1 MKPTYA
7 KLSRSANPPPNDP
20 YVLVEPQGQP
30 STARMTWPLDGA
42 LSVFM
47 GADYVRWVW
56 ITPDANAKNGWRYSD
71 VS

>member
-7 KLSRSANPPPNDP
+7 KLSRSINPPPNDP

-42 LSVFM
+42 MSEFM
-47 GADYVRWVW
+47 KTEYVKWAW

-71 VS
+71 A